1 MGMQDLKRMA
11 DNTIAVIIARYVMP
25 GAMVLISGFVAFTL
39 NRAIATVDAQSLKID
54 SLDREVG
61 RHTSSLDGYKT
72 VLDNFQRNIES
83 VTRLRDTQLKTM
95 TDRIDD
101 HETRV
106 RVLERV
112 RP

>member
-1 MGMQDLKRMA
+1 MADLKRMA
-11 DNTIAVIIARYVMP
+11 DNTIAVIVARYIMP
-25 GAMVLISGFVAFTL
+25 GAMILISGFVAFTL
-39 NRAIATVDAQSLKID
+39 NRAVATVDAQSVKID

-61 RHTSSLDGYKT
+61 RHTSSLEGYKL

-83 VTRLRDTQLKTM
+83 VTRLRDTQIKTI

-106 RVLERV
+106 RVIERT